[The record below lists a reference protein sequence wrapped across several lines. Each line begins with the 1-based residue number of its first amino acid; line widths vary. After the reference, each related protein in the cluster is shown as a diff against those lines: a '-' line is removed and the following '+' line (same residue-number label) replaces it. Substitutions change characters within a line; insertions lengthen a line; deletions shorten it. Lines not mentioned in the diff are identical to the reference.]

1 MTAQCHFRVSF
12 RQDRTG
18 QGRQE
23 IACRHYDLK
32 IIVGTDFQQFY
43 QGIVGD
49 NYDFAGG
56 CFVFDEVDGDSPCSL
71 QDTDNPSFFGTVG
84 LSGMEQFA
92 SHLRKTDDHP
102 QVIVYE
108 AVLKMI
114 DDVRFM
120 TDVIECNAYRS
131 AFLHIYKQ

>member
-1 MTAQCHFRVSF
+1 
-12 RQDRTG
+12 
-18 QGRQE
+18 
-23 IACRHYDLK
+23 
-32 IIVGTDFQQFY
+32 
-43 QGIVGD
+43 
-49 NYDFAGG
+49 
-56 CFVFDEVDGDSPCSL
+56 
-71 QDTDNPSFFGTVG
+71 
-84 LSGMEQFA
+84 MEQFA